1 MNPPRP
7 ALDRRL
13 LELLHAARDQGDT
26 AARAELNALLRT
38 DPAARAAVARL
49 LVDEFA
55 LSSRLREDEL
65 VALLDHDKVLPFAS
79 AAPSSSASAV
89 PSPSHHRS
97 WWAWAAAALCV
108 LGLTTFM
115 ALRFLPTAAIAANE
129 PMPVA
134 VLQEQADAV
143 WRDTPLA
150 AGAALTPGPRTLESG
165 LVALEFTNGARLLI
179 EGPAEFELLSSDHVF
194 FKSGSLSAEVPP
206 PAKGFTI
213 STSEMRVV
221 DLGTRF
227 GMSISPTGKGLVRVE
242 KGEVEVHRK
251 VGQRN
256 LLQGDAIAFDDT
268 GDVDASLFPDYLIPS
283 ENDLRER
290 LASADSRRTARW
302 RSSFNRLAADPATLF
317 SYDFAPSEENARTSD
332 SRASAFPG
340 QSAVSLVGAAWTEGR
355 WPGKSAVELRG
366 PADRLRLQCPGSH
379 PALTLLCWL
388 RVDSLPNDFNG
399 LLLPGDYLPGSI
411 QWMIR
416 KDGQL
421 RFSLFNGLA
430 SPGEYHAWEKHVVAP
445 ALTPLDFGRWTFLAT
460 TYDSTSGLVRHYRDG
475 RPVGSDKITRPLP
488 AVLGSMGV
496 GNWANSRLTSDS
508 QRSEK
513 NRSNYR
519 NLVGR
524 LDELTVL
531 SRALSAEELAL
542 YYESGRP

>member
-7 ALDRRL
+7 ALERRL

-26 AARAELNALLRT
+26 AARADLNALLRA

-65 VALLDHDKVLPFAS
+65 IAILDNENVLPFAPATPPAS
-79 AAPSSSASAV
+79 VSVPAPASQ
-89 PSPSHHRS
+89 RS

-108 LGLTTFM
+108 LGLTTFV

-143 WRDTPLA
+143 WRDTALA
-150 AGAALTPGPRTLESG
+150 AGAALTPGPRFLESG
-165 LVALEFTNGARLLI
+165 LVALEFSSGARLLI
-179 EGPAEFELLSSDHVF
+179 EGPAEFELISSDHVY
-194 FKSGSLSAEVPP
+194 FKSGSLSADVPP

-213 STSEMRVV
+213 STPEMRVV

-227 GMSISPTGKGLVRVE
+227 GISLSSTGKGIVRVE

-251 VGQRN
+251 LGQRN
-256 LLQGDAIAFDDT
+256 LLEGDAIAFDKT
-268 GDVDASLFPDYLIPS
+268 GDVDTSLFPDYLIPS
-283 ENDLRER
+283 ENDLSQR
-290 LASADSRRTARW
+290 LASSDARRTSRW
-302 RSSFNRLAADPATLF
+302 RNAFARLASDPATLF
-317 SYDFAPSEENARTSD
+317 SYDFAPSAENARSAAN
-332 SRASAFPG
+332 RAPAVPG

-355 WPGKSAVELRG
+355 WSGKSAVEFRG
-366 PADRLRLQCPGSH
+366 PADRLRLQCPGIH
-379 PALTLLCWL
+379 QALTFLCWV

-399 LLLPGDYLPGSI
+399 LLLPGDYQAGSV

-416 KDGQL
+416 QDGQL
-421 RFSLFNGLA
+421 RFSLFNGRA
-430 SPGEYHAWEKHVVAP
+430 SPGSPQGWDKHIVAP
-445 ALTPLDFGRWTFLAT
+445 AITPLDFGRWVLLAT
-460 TYDSTSGLVRHYRDG
+460 TYDSTSGLVQHYRDG
-475 RPVGSDKITRPLP
+475 SLVGSGKLDRPLP

-531 SRALSAEELAL
+531 SRVLTAEELAA